1 MTNFLAFIAFLTE
14 EPTCL
19 QISSVYKHPQCSTL
33 LSPTPVLFL
42 ILYRSCVQSV
52 TDVQPETLR
61 LPFLR
66 HIKWQICSE
75 YCLLLSPWPFI
86 LMDAL
91 KRWKETSAAAV
102 CGSRLKKKYILFF
115 LFSSGERSFNEKRKL
130 KKKKVLHH
138 RVVINDPSP
147 ETLHKSSLYCLN
159 TGWYFIT
166 LNKTSVSSGG
176 LLYYIEGDG
185 TKTQWRFL

>member
-1 MTNFLAFIAFLTE
+1 MVQIPLQVGGQGQRKGNKVANSFQTASVVNPLLEQPCDWWIKVALHYWMTNFLAFIAFLTE

-115 LFSSGERSFNEKRKL
+115 LFSSGERSFNEKWKL
-130 KKKKVLHH
+130 KKKK
-138 RVVINDPSP
+138 S
-147 ETLHKSSLYCLN
+147 TSSQ
-159 TGWYFIT
+159 
-166 LNKTSVSSGG
+166 SSN
-176 LLYYIEGDG
+176 
-185 TKTQWRFL
+185 